1 MKWSIWVEPN
11 QIFEEN
17 YPDGWS
23 HADVERAANNRYGG
37 KVTGVH
43 PAPVGAEP
51 RAPRSS
57 GGGSASEPGGCG
69 GVLLLI
75 IGAIAVGAFAGGGD
89 DTKRPSTPPE
99 SLSQPQSLVDPV
111 PADRW
116 EATPAPYAFEQRG
129 LPPRPDVV
137 VPAEQGFDI
146 RDQRRNG
153 RDR

>member
-1 MKWSIWVEPN
+1 MV
-11 QIFEEN
+11 
-17 YPDGWS
+17 
-23 HADVERAANNRYGG
+23 GG
-37 KVTGVH
+37 VRVRVRLQREFDA
-43 PAPVGAEP
+43 PASKRGA
-51 RAPRSS
+51 RSS

-75 IGAIAVGAFAGGGD
+75 IGAIVVGAFAGGD

-99 SLSQPQSLVDPV
+99 SLSQPQSRVAEPY
-111 PADRW
+111 A
-116 EATPAPYAFEQRG
+116 PAPRFEDYDFNTSGG

-137 VPAEQGFDI
+137 ESAPISYDI